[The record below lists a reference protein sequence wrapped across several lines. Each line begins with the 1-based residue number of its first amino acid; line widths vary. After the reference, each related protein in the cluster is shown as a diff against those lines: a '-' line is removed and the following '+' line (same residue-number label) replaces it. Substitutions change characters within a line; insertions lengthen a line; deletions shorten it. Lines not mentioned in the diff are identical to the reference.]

1 MEKLCV
7 AIVREWQLRML
18 YMSVLT
24 DADEALREEVK
35 HVLNS
40 LQKYGMLACVLPE
53 NFACF

>member
-18 YMSVLT
+18 YMPVLT
-24 DADEALREEVK
+24 DPDEALREEVK

-40 LQKYGMLACVLPE
+40 LQKYGMFACVLPE
-53 NFACF
+53 NFAFL